1 MATKRIRLPGP
12 PPIEAS
18 GCTPLTIEFPVEQ
31 PFLPT
36 REHARFVEF
45 ADACAHYRYIGVCH
59 GRPGVGK
66 TRSAREFSGFPD
78 LGDYAALRPVPPA
91 LVEWVARC
99 RAVFY
104 TVSVSNTPKTIDTVL
119 GLSLIKLGYAR
130 LTIADNGSLE
140 NVTHSAARTA
150 CPLVIVDEADRLSI
164 KSLEHLR
171 DLSDRQGFGLILM
184 GIPGLEKRLARY
196 AQFYSRIGFVHEFK
210 PLTETEMRVLL
221 ATHADDF
228 GIAFDPAN
236 LDAIEAQ
243 VAVIRITRGN
253 FRLMER
259 LFAQMR
265 RIMTLNRVDAVSSDI
280 VQAARDCLVIGPG
293 N

>member
-12 PPIEAS
+12 PPTEGS
-18 GCTPLTIEFPVEQ
+18 GSTPLTIEFLVEQ
-31 PFLPT
+31 PFLAT

-45 ADACAHYRYIGVCH
+45 AEACAHYRYIGVCH

-66 TRSAREFSGFPD
+66 TRSAREFSSFPD
-78 LGDYAALRPVPPA
+78 LGEYAVLRPIAAL
-91 LVEWVARC
+91 LGEKVARC

-104 TVSVSNTPKTIDTVL
+104 TVSVSNTPKTIDAVL
-119 GLSLIKLGYAR
+119 GLNLIKLGYAR
-130 LTIADNGSLE
+130 LTVAGGSQDE
-140 NVTHSAARTA
+140 ITHDAARIA
-150 CPLVIVDEADRLSI
+150 CPLVIVDEADRLTI

-171 DLSDRQGFGLILM
+171 DMADRHGFGLILM
-184 GIPGLEKRLARY
+184 GMPGLEKRLARY
-196 AQFYSRIGFVHEFK
+196 AQLYSRIGFVHEFK
-210 PLTETEMRVLL
+210 PLTETEMRLLL
-221 ATHADDF
+221 ATHAGDF
-228 GIAFDPAN
+228 GISFDPAQ

-243 VAVIRITRGN
+243 AAVIRITRGN

-265 RIMTLNRVDAVSSDI
+265 RIMTLNRVEEVTADI

>member
-1 MATKRIRLPGP
+1 M
-12 PPIEAS
+12 
-18 GCTPLTIEFPVEQ
+18 
-31 PFLPT
+31 
-36 REHARFVEF
+36 
-45 ADACAHYRYIGVCH
+45 CH

-66 TRSAREFSGFPD
+66 TRSAREFASFPD
-78 LGDYAALRPVPPA
+78 LGDYAALRPIVPHIA
-91 LVEWVARC
+91 EKVACC

-104 TVSVSNTPKTIDTVL
+104 TVSVSNTPKTIDAVL
-119 GLSLIKLGYAR
+119 GLNLIKLGYAR
-130 LTIADNGSLE
+130 LTIAGDGSLDD
-140 NVTHSAARTA
+140 VTHTAARAA

-184 GIPGLEKRLARY
+184 GMPGLEKRLARY

-210 PLTETEMRVLL
+210 PLTEAEMRLLL
-221 ATHADDF
+221 ATHAGDF
-228 GIAFDPAN
+228 GISFDPAQ

-243 VAVIRITRGN
+243 AAVIRITRGN

-265 RIMTLNRVDAVSSDI
+265 RIMTLNRVDQVSPDI
-280 VQAARDCLVIGPG
+280 VQAARDCLVIGTG

>member
-1 MATKRIRLPGP
+1 MAFG
-12 PPIEAS
+12 S
-18 GCTPLTIEFPVEQ
+18 TPLTIEFPAEQ
-31 PFLPT
+31 PFLAT

-45 ADACAHYRYIGVCH
+45 AEACSHYRYIGVCH

-66 TRSAREFSGFPD
+66 TRSAREFSAFPD
-78 LGDYAALRPVPPA
+78 LQAYGALNEVSA
-91 LVEWVARC
+91 SFGKEIARC
-99 RAVFY
+99 KAVFY
-104 TVSVSNTPKTIDTVL
+104 TVAVSNTTKTIDMGL
-119 GLSLIKLGYAR
+119 GVSLTKMGCAR
-130 LTIADNGSLE
+130 LTVAAGTPDD
-140 NVTHSAARTA
+140 VTIDKAHRA
-150 CPLVIVDEADRLSI
+150 CPLVIVYEADRLTI

-171 DLSDRQGFGLILM
+171 DLADRQGFGLILM
-184 GIPGLEKRLARY
+184 GMPGLEKRLARY

-210 PLTETEMRVLL
+210 PLAETEMRLLL
-221 ATHADDF
+221 ATHAGDF
-228 GIAFDPAN
+228 GITFDPAR

-265 RIMTLNRVDAVSSDI
+265 RIMNLNRVDEVSSDI

>member
-18 GCTPLTIEFPVEQ
+18 GSTPLTIEFPAEQ

-45 ADACAHYRYIGVCH
+45 AEACGHYRYIGVCH

-66 TRSAREFSGFPD
+66 TRSARKFASLPNLQGYGAMSPI
-78 LGDYAALRPVPPA
+78 APA
-91 LVEWVARC
+91 LAEEIARC
-99 RAVFY
+99 RAMFY
-104 TVSVSNTPKTIDTVL
+104 TVSVSNTPKAIDQAMGVNLT
-119 GLSLIKLGYAR
+119 KLGYAR
-130 LTIADNGSLE
+130 MTIVAGS
-140 NVTHSAARTA
+140 VDDVDHDAARMA
-150 CPLVIVDEADRLSI
+150 CPLVIVDEADRLTI

-171 DLSDRQGFGLILM
+171 DMADRRGFGLILM
-184 GIPGLEKRLARY
+184 GMPGLEKRLARY
-196 AQFYSRIGFVHEFK
+196 AQLYSRIGFVHEFK
-210 PLTETEMRVLL
+210 PLTETEMRFLL
-221 ATHADDF
+221 ATHVSNF
-228 GIAFDPAN
+228 GITFDPTQ

-243 VAVIRITRGN
+243 AAVIRITRGN

-265 RIMTLNRVDAVSSDI
+265 RIMTLNRVDDVSPDI